1 MSGQV
6 ENQPVTP
13 ERGAP
18 EYNAAMAEKYDNQG
32 GVPAK
37 PERPENVPEKFWDAE
52 NGVVN
57 FDAWSKSYG
66 ELEKKFSQ
74 GGQEADPKVG
84 EGNQESNQPKTDEQT
99 AQEVVETAGLDWEEV
114 TNHVNTTGQLTDEQR
129 AALEKIGIPKH
140 VVDGYLESVTI
151 AVEAARN
158 NTFAYVGDGDA
169 EAGQSKLNA
178 ALEWASKNLSDE
190 ERAFYNQQLKS
201 STWKHAVDQ
210 LVARSGAAG
219 PTGGEPQM
227 LGGGEPAGSSGGFSS
242 KTEMVKAMSDPRYK
256 ADPGYR
262 NQVRQRVALSNF

>member
-6 ENQPVTP
+6 AEQVAAP
-13 ERGAP
+13 ERGTP
-18 EYNAAMAEKYDNQG
+18 EYQAAMAEKYDNQG
-32 GVPAK
+32 GVPPK

-52 NGVVN
+52 KGVVN

-74 GGQEADPKVG
+74 GGQEVDPKVE
-84 EGNQESNQPKTDEQT
+84 EGSQESNQPNTDEKT
-99 AQEVVETAGLDWEEV
+99 AQEVVENAGLDWEEV

-158 NTFAYVGDGDA
+158 NTFAYVGGGDA
-169 EAGQSKLNA
+169 EAGEAKLNA
-178 ALEWASKNLSDE
+178 ALEWASKNLSAE
-190 ERAFYNQQLKS
+190 ERSFYNQQLKS

-242 KTEMVKAMSDPRYK
+242 KNEMVKAMSDPRYK